1 MFHFHDGQ
9 QVLNV
14 GGVHI
19 GGQPGEYP
27 TVLFGALFYE
37 GDSLVAGV
45 NSPEF
50 KREKA
55 VEVVERTKA
64 KCTEVG
70 VPLVID
76 VICATP
82 EQACAFVGFALE
94 VCDVPVLMD
103 GTTPKVRMS
112 GLELAKERGMEE
124 RIIFNSISGVVK
136 DEELHRVVQ
145 MGFKTAIV
153 QLFHEKKPGVQ
164 GKIEMAR
171 QLVPRA
177 FDLGFEKL
185 ILDMALLDIVD
196 VGNCAVAI
204 SELKEEFGLPCGCSP
219 THTHRA
225 RWKKAPLFT
234 PKEQASAKVSCATM
248 LQCAGADF
256 VMYDIKQTEVVPAM
270 AMIDAEIAYAAK
282 TWKVRP
288 KSKDHPLFRVF
299 M

>member
-1 MFHFHDGQ
+1 MLHFKTEQ
-9 QVLNV
+9 QVTGA
-14 GGVHI
+14 GGI
-19 GGQPGEYP
+19 YLGGQPGEYP
-27 TVLFGALFYE
+27 TALFGAIFYE

-55 VEVVERTKA
+55 VEIVERAQA

-70 VPLVID
+70 VPLIID

-82 EQACAFVGFALE
+82 EQAHAFVGFALE

-103 GTTPKVRMS
+103 GTTPEVRMA
-112 GLELAKERGMEE
+112 GLELAKERGLEE
-124 RIIFNSISGVVK
+124 RIIFNSISGVSK
-136 DEELHRVVQ
+136 DEELRRVVQ

-153 QLFHEKKPGVQ
+153 QLFHEKKPGVE

-177 FDLGFEKL
+177 LDLGFEKL

-196 VGNCAVAI
+196 VGTCAVAI
-204 SELKEEFGLPCGCSP
+204 GELKEEFGLPCGCSP

-225 RWKKAPLFT
+225 RWKKASLFT
-234 PKEQASAKVSCATM
+234 PKEQGAAKVSCATM

-256 VMYDIKQTEVVPAM
+256 VMYDIKQTEVIPAM

-282 TWKVRP
+282 RWKVSP